1 MSELAGDN
9 ASSGE
14 AIGLIAGWGRF
25 PIKVARALK
34 SQGHRV
40 VCLGVQ
46 GHADPELARICDEFQ
61 EVGLCRLGGQIRQ
74 FKRRKVRLAT
84 MAGKLFKTILFE
96 RFTWLRH
103 LPDPTFVRYFLPHFV
118 TRRRDRNDDS
128 LLLTVVQ
135 AFANAGIRFAP
146 ATDFAPE
153 LLVNAGTL
161 TRRKPSAYER
171 ADIAYGWRMAK
182 EMGRLDVGQSVVIK
196 GRCALAI
203 EAVEGTDDCIR
214 RAGSLCRSGGF
225 TVVKTAK
232 PQQDMRFDVP
242 TIGLGTLQ
250 TLQQSG
256 GRVLAVEAEKTIVI
270 DEQEMID
277 FANQHGMSIVA
288 CSAAE
293 VALWTEDDSEATEAA

>member
-1 MSELAGDN
+1 MTAVAVATDETSM
-9 ASSGE
+9 

-34 SQGHRV
+34 RQGYRV
-40 VCLGVQ
+40 VCLGIR
-46 GHADPELARICDEFQ
+46 GHADPQLAEICDEFM
-61 EVGLCRLGGQIRQ
+61 EVGLCRLGGQISRL
-74 FKRRKVRLAT
+74 KRRKIRLAT

-103 LPDPTFVRYFLPHFV
+103 LPDFTFVRYFV
-118 TRRRDRNDDS
+118 TRKRDRNDDS
-128 LLLTVVQ
+128 LLLTVIE
-135 AFANAGIRFAP
+135 AFGNAGIRFAP

-161 TRRKPSAYER
+161 TRRNATAYER
-171 ADIAYGWRMAK
+171 ADIAYGWRLAK
-182 EMGRLDVGQSVVIK
+182 EMGRMDVGQSVIIK
-196 GRCALAI
+196 GRCALAV
-203 EAVEGTDDCIR
+203 EAVEGTDECIR
-214 RAGSLCRSGGF
+214 RAGTLCPSGGF

-256 GRVLAVEAEKTIVI
+256 GKVLAVEAERTIVI
-270 DEQEMID
+270 DEQEMIE
-277 FANQHGMSIVA
+277 FADRHGIAIVA
-288 CSAAE
+288 CSAAQIAE
-293 VALWTEDDSEATEAA
+293 WTNETETRVA